1 MQTLMKKKEKSKWVL
16 RADAGEASVN
26 QKQDTMDAEYKRRF
40 DRHIDE
46 LKCLYMEVYQN
57 EWMFDELCKEMYRFY
72 RERKDSLKKMDRAR
86 EEKPDWFK
94 KNDMLGM
101 MLYVD
106 NFADNLQGVRSKLD
120 YLKECHVNY
129 VHLMPLLKTPKG
141 RSDGGY
147 AVADF
152 R

>member
-46 LKCLYMEVYQN
+46 LKWLYMEVYQN

-106 NFADNLQGVRSKLD
+106 NFADNLQGVRSKLV
-120 YLKECHVNY
+120 YLK
-129 VHLMPLLKTPKG
+129 
-141 RSDGGY
+141 
-147 AVADF
+147 
-152 R
+152 

>member
-26 QKQDTMDAEYKRRF
+26 QKQDTMDAEYTRRF

-46 LKCLYMEVYQN
+46 LKWLYMEVYQN

-86 EEKPDWFK
+86 E
-94 KNDMLGM
+94 
-101 MLYVD
+101 
-106 NFADNLQGVRSKLD
+106 
-120 YLKECHVNY
+120 
-129 VHLMPLLKTPKG
+129 
-141 RSDGGY
+141 
-147 AVADF
+147 
-152 R
+152 